1 MFYDFYIIVTLNIT
15 ELTEIIEFTYR
26 NLGYLYK
33 ILLYYY
39 HYHFLPWYW
48 GAICVDLTVVIMI

>member
-26 NLGYLYK
+26 NLGYL
-33 ILLYYY
+33 
-39 HYHFLPWYW
+39 
-48 GAICVDLTVVIMI
+48 